1 MFIFGKKNFMKKLFT
16 ALTLLLALLNVNAQ
30 ELNSNQE
37 SGSQRKNDIVIDPI
51 LLIAVPM
58 LNVSYERILT
68 ENMGV
73 GVNAMITLG
82 DQVDDLKQ
90 FSPYFRFYMGKKYA
104 SGFFFEGFVPVT
116 TQNEGFYNIV
126 YDSPTNTT
134 YYNYGGEKNVTT
146 VGIGFGVGGKW
157 VIKDRLVI
165 EASGGIAR
173 RFGDL
178 NKYDISEVTGKI
190 MGGIGYRF

>member
-1 MFIFGKKNFMKKLFT
+1 MKKLFT